1 MSSRSTRPP
10 KVVGP
15 VLRRDVPDRP
25 LFLMVV
31 RGKARG
37 GVGRESLP
45 FLVNAV
51 WGEAG
56 WTLPLPLEALLLW
69 AWPWWEMEVAHR
81 EMKSVFGLGEKQP
94 WPREGAMLGVQGVAW
109 AYGVLV
115 LVGCRAWGIRD
126 GLRPPTRW

>member
-81 EMKSVFGLGEKQP
+81 EMKSV
-94 WPREGAMLGVQGVAW
+94 
-109 AYGVLV
+109 
-115 LVGCRAWGIRD
+115 
-126 GLRPPTRW
+126 